1 MESMPPGMTVRQIR
15 EATTFLE
22 SELEEMTKEDT
33 KQPCW
38 QDKYCPQDHGWHIP
52 DCHDHM
58 CQSFHRADDETWK
71 DVVDKQEE
79 FLNGKG
85 IDVSY
90 N

>member
-1 MESMPPGMTVRQIR
+1 
-15 EATTFLE
+15 
-22 SELEEMTKEDT
+22 MTKEDT

-90 N
+90 NYETESEDDDSTSSGGGED